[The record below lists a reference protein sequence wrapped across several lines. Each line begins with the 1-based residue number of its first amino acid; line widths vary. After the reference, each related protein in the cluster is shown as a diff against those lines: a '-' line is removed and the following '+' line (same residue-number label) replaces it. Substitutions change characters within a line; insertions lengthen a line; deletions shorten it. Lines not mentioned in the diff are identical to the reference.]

1 MKSKK
6 KNLKESAYKSIKDK
20 IIRGELKPGD
30 TILEDELQD
39 ELGVSRTPIR
49 EALIRL
55 QSENFVVIYPRK
67 GIFVSTLTPK
77 TIREIYEVR
86 ELVEPQL
93 LRKIFHSI
101 DRKWLSD
108 MKVEFSEDLSHL
120 SKEEKKNH
128 FVKLDEEFH
137 NYFLNLSE
145 NNYLVEMLTRVYD
158 QIHRMRIHTF
168 YAELRS
174 EMTKEEHIKIIDAI
188 LDNDVELAVNRMYE
202 HIILSREVSINNI
215 IV

>member
-1 MKSKK
+1 MKSKA
-6 KNLKESAYKSIKDK
+6 KNLKESAYKSIKKK
-20 IIRGELKPGD
+20 IIEGELKPGD
-30 TILEDELQD
+30 SILEDELQT

-67 GIFVSTLTPK
+67 GIFVSILTPK

-93 LRKIFHSI
+93 LRKVFHSI
-101 DRKWLSD
+101 DSKWLED
-108 MKVEFSEDLSHL
+108 IKTKFLEDLSNL
-120 SKEEKKNH
+120 SREEKKEH
-128 FVKLDEEFH
+128 FVNLDEEFH
-137 NYFLNLSE
+137 DYFLNLSE
-145 NNYLVEMLTRVYD
+145 NNYLVEMMTKVYD

-174 EMTKEEHIKIIDAI
+174 EMTREEHIKIIDAI
-188 LDNDVELAVNRMYE
+188 LDNDVELAMNRMYE
-202 HIILSREVSINNI
+202 HIVLSREVAINNI

>member
-1 MKSKK
+1 MKSKV
-6 KNLKESAYKSIKDK
+6 KNLKESAYKSIKKK
-20 IIRGELKPGD
+20 IIHGELKPGD
-30 TILEDELQD
+30 SIMEDELQS

-55 QSENFVVIYPRK
+55 QSENFVTIYPRK

-93 LRKIFHSI
+93 LRKVFQSI
-101 DRKWLSD
+101 DRKWLED
-108 MKVEFSEDLSHL
+108 IKVRFLEDLSNL
-120 SKEEKKNH
+120 SREEKKDH

-137 NYFLNLSE
+137 DYFLNLSE
-145 NNYLVEMLTRVYD
+145 NNYLVEMMTKVYD

-168 YAELRS
+168 YAELRN
-174 EMTKEEHIKIIDAI
+174 EMTREEHIKIIDAI
-188 LDNDVELAVNRMYE
+188 LDNDVDLAINRMYE
-202 HIILSREVSINNI
+202 HIVLSREVAINNI

>member
-1 MKSKK
+1 MKAKT
-6 KNLKESAYKSIKDK
+6 KNLKESAYKSIKEK

-67 GIFVSTLTPK
+67 GIFVSILTPK

-101 DRKWLSD
+101 DRKWLAD
-108 MKVEFSEDLSHL
+108 MKVRFSEDLSHL

-128 FVKLDEEFH
+128 FVELDEEFH

-145 NNYLVEMLTRVYD
+145 NNYLVEMLNRVYD

-174 EMTKEEHIKIIDAI
+174 EMTREEHIRIIDAI
-188 LDNDVELAVNRMYE
+188 LDNDIERAVNRMYE